1 MTESACLL
9 SACGLYC
16 FLLLAASLF
25 TGYSYKDNTV
35 MSEMKSCCFNVPI
48 ATPLSVLCR
57 ASMLYS
63 ALNILLPLAVIIWL
77 FRRSANMFQV
87 SVCLLVWLC
96 VSVCVLLYVC
106 VCVCARACA
115 CVCVHRY
122 VSTPGVSTSTAL
134 TPPPQP
140 RPPTKYVF
148 CS

>member
-106 VCVCARACA
+106 VCAHVRVR
-115 CVCVHRY
+115 VCVF
-122 VSTPGVSTSTAL
+122 TGMCL
-134 TPPPQP
+134 LL
-140 RPPTKYVF
+140 VF
-148 CS
+148 LHPLH